1 MLTNDQLDRWD
12 RAHFF
17 HPSTHLAQFA
27 RGEVAGRIIK
37 EASGCYVTDRD
48 GNKFLDGFGGLY
60 CVNIGYGRSEVAD
73 AIAKQAHELAY
84 THAYGGQG
92 SEVSITLAH
101 MVAERMPKGLNHTY
115 FGLGGSDANETNV
128 KIAWYYQNVL
138 GRPKKKKIISR
149 KRAFHGSGIVS
160 GSLTGL
166 PYFHNQF
173 DLPVP
178 GILHTEMPYYF
189 RRPEDAMTE
198 ADLTRHCVNE
208 LEAMIQREGA
218 DTIAAFIGEP
228 VLGTGGIVPP
238 PEGYWA
244 AVQAVLRKH
253 DILLI
258 VDEVVTGFGRTG
270 RMMGAMTYG
279 IEPDLVSIAKGL
291 TSAYAPL
298 SGSVVS
304 DRVWAVLEEGTNRF
318 GPFGHGFTYSAHPI
332 GAAAGIANLEV
343 LDKLGLVENAAK
355 VGSYFTEKL
364 RKTCGSLPIVGEIRG
379 VGMLSA
385 VELARDPKSRTLFDA
400 SEKVGIKVAAALL
413 RRGVIGRAM
422 PESDI
427 IGLAPPLCLTR
438 AEADIIAE
446 RLAEAIEEVGQTL

>member
-12 RAHFF
+12 RDHFF

-27 RGEVAGRIIK
+27 KGEVSGRIMK
-37 EASGCYVTDRD
+37 GAEGCYIVDRD
-48 GNKFLDGFGGLY
+48 GNRFLDGFGGLY
-60 CVNIGYGRSEVAD
+60 CVNIGYGRSEVAE
-73 AIAKQAHELAY
+73 AIARQAHELAY
-84 THAYGGQG
+84 AHAYGGQG
-92 SEVSITLAH
+92 TEVSITLAR

-160 GSLTGL
+160 ASLTGL

-173 DLPVP
+173 DLPVQ
-178 GILHTEMPYYF
+178 GILHTEMPYYY
-189 RRPEDAMTE
+189 RRKDDAMTE
-198 ADLTRHCVNE
+198 AEFTAHCAAE
-208 LEAMIQREGA
+208 LEAMIAREGA

-244 AVQAVLRKH
+244 AIQAVLQKH

-270 RMMGAMTYG
+270 QMMGSMTYG
-279 IEPDLVSIAKGL
+279 IEPDIVAIAKGL

-298 SGSVVS
+298 SGSVVA
-304 DRVWAVLEEGTNRF
+304 DRVWAVLEEGTNKF

-332 GAAAGIANLEV
+332 GAAAGVANLLLV
-343 LDKLGLVENAAK
+343 DKMGLVENAAK
-355 VGSYFTEKL
+355 TGAYFTEKL
-364 RKTCGSLPIVGEIRG
+364 RKTCGSLPIVGEVRG

-385 VELARDPKSRTLFDA
+385 VELCADPKTRKLFDPA
-400 SEKVGIKVAAALL
+400 QKIGVKVAGALL
-413 RRGVIGRAM
+413 KRGVIGRAM

-427 IGLAPPLCLTR
+427 IGLAPPLCLTK

-446 RLAEAIEEVGQTL
+446 RLAEAIEEVGKGV